1 MAQFAITATEVVDG
15 NTDIAFQN
23 RGGGVR
29 SEKLRITSAGNVGI
43 GTDVPADILHLR
55 NNAPVITTEA
65 TNASSGLRVNV
76 LGQTSATSQIFRVQ
90 NDNSTLFTIL
100 KSGDTCIG
108 GHATNYAN
116 SPLEVRGTNAGGDVA
131 IRVTNNSTTSGSQA
145 GIIFTTTTAD
155 YTTAGIGFER
165 GTDALRFYVGQS
177 AGGGGFTNATE
188 RLRIDSAGN
197 MGLGVTPI
205 APGNTALHI
214 GETTSGDPVR
224 LHMTTANTGHTA
236 SDGFTLSIDGS
247 SSAVNLIQRENAA
260 IQIYTNNAE
269 RSRVDTDGMIVNNGY
284 RISTTSG
291 GTTLANPYSLGAL
304 ASATIPSYPHFTG
317 TGW

>member
-1 MAQFAITATEVVDG
+1 MEAIKKCWFIATEVVDG

-116 SPLEVRGTNAGGDVA
+116 SPLVSNLGTNAGGDVA

-165 GTDALRFYVGQS
+165 GTDAL
-177 AGGGGFTNATE
+177 TI
-188 RLRIDSAGN
+188 LCW
-197 MGLGVTPI
+197 
-205 APGNTALHI
+205 
-214 GETTSGDPVR
+214 
-224 LHMTTANTGHTA
+224 
-236 SDGFTLSIDGS
+236 
-247 SSAVNLIQRENAA
+247 A
-260 IQIYTNNAE
+260 ICWWWWIY
-269 RSRVDTDGMIVNNGY
+269 
-284 RISTTSG
+284 
-291 GTTLANPYSLGAL
+291 
-304 ASATIPSYPHFTG
+304 
-317 TGW
+317 